1 MRYVYSRLGIGRRGS
16 AGADRCV
23 SSFRRSCRKGG
34 AGLNVKGGETV
45 SFSIDTTTIFQ
56 MASDVVSWLMPVVG
70 ISAGFALGFAILKKI
85 VAAFRSGI

>member
-1 MRYVYSRLGIGRRGS
+1 M
-16 AGADRCV
+16 
-23 SSFRRSCRKGG
+23 
-34 AGLNVKGGETV
+34 KGGETV